1 MTPGARIQAVIELLD
16 AIQSGN
22 EPTDR
27 LIDAY
32 FRKRR
37 FAGSGDRRNVNQTVY
52 EILRHRARLDWW
64 IARTG
69 SELAPG
75 PRSRVIAELA
85 LEKKSS
91 PQDTRNFPFRQKK
104 FSTVWEWLCRP
115 GWFPGGHSA
124 MVTVSPFIPFTGA
137 TAERPSQPSG
147 DMIG

>member
-52 EILRHRARLDWW
+52 EILRHRADIAVLDAKYDSQRIFVVEQTSGYAGAMAGVFPREMGNFQRLGRLPLR
-64 IARTG
+64 A
-69 SELAPG
+69 
-75 PRSRVIAELA
+75 
-85 LEKKSS
+85 
-91 PQDTRNFPFRQKK
+91 FPVGVGLR
-104 FSTVWEWLCRP
+104 
-115 GWFPGGHSA
+115 
-124 MVTVSPFIPFTGA
+124 
-137 TAERPSQPSG
+137 
-147 DMIG
+147 